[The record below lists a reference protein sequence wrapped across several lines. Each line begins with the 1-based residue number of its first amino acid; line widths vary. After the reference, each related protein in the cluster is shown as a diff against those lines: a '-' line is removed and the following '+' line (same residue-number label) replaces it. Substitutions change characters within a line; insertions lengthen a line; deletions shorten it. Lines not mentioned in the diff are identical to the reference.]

1 MLSSLASLRR
11 IPLFAGVSDMQLE
24 QLARMAAMRKF
35 PRHRTIVHAGDNTS
49 SLFVIVS
56 GSVKVLSR
64 DVEGREVILT
74 FLGEGECFGEMGLI
88 DGAPRSADV
97 VAFDACELLGRLA
110 SAGGR
115 QDRVAEA
122 VRLYAGE
129 FLPGETAAPWVVGYR
144 QHLREMLERA
154 KGALTV

>member
-1 MLSSLASLRR
+1 MHVKHGFVSLPSSLC
-11 IPLFAGVSDMQLE
+11 
-24 QLARMAAMRKF
+24 
-35 PRHRTIVHAGDNTS
+35 
-49 SLFVIVS
+49 
-56 GSVKVLSR
+56 SV
-64 DVEGREVILT
+64 
-74 FLGEGECFGEMGLI
+74 
-88 DGAPRSADV
+88 
-97 VAFDACELLGRLA
+97 DACELLGRLA